1 MELEYSIL
9 DSTKHSRPSDAHAR
23 NDVSIIKKSVIAK
36 ISYVA
41 NKSEFP
47 RESLATDDV
56 GNKLASEFFKKS
68 SSQMENIPWK
78 ENNSL

>member
-9 DSTKHSRPSDAHAR
+9 DSTKHSRPSDAHAP
-23 NDVSIIKKSVIAK
+23 NDVSIIKKSVTAK

-47 RESLATDDV
+47 RERLATDDV
-56 GNKLASEFFKKS
+56 DNKLASESFKK
-68 SSQMENIPWK
+68 
-78 ENNSL
+78 